1 MASVE
6 ITLKLHG
13 GLPNQIGVIQNNSVP
28 LSCSDFY
35 PQNTFSD
42 SEPKLIVDITSNET
56 QLGTGGDNGTNNY
69 YVFNATNS
77 ADFKQQFMSNT
88 YIENVCAILLTNY
101 VNINSGSFYVFMYR
115 ENGEIRSYIWRK
127 TYYYNTPQEQ
137 LVKTF
142 TVDLDPL
149 FPSAQTPK
157 LTSNRLQ

>member
-6 ITLKLHG
+6 ITLQLKG
-13 GLPNQIGVIQNNSVP
+13 GSPNVIYTTQNSDTP
-28 LSCSDFY
+28 LGCSDFY
-35 PQNTFSD
+35 PKDNFSD
-42 SEPKLIVDITSNET
+42 SEPKNFIAINKNGVD
-56 QLGTGGDNGTNNY
+56 LATGGDNGPNNY
-69 YVFNATNS
+69 WVFIPTDVT
-77 ADFKQQFMSNT
+77 DFKQQFASNT

-101 VNINSGSFYVFMYR
+101 VSINSGSFYVFIYR
-115 ENGEIRSYIWRK
+115 QNGEIHSYIWRK
-127 TYYYNTPQEQ
+127 TYYWNTPQEQ